1 MKTEVQELENL
12 EGLDQPELSFN
23 QKQLI
28 EELSQAGKILIDK
41 ASWIKNIK
49 IENKVAERE
58 RFKEKRK
65 KGESFRPEFKYRE
78 FPHDEEKLLNILS
91 QCVKASHEISDEHLE
106 KFGAERISAEDM
118 QGFFSEIFQELKLY
132 VKLGAN
138 IESEEAWRKY
148 SRKIWPLPREE
159 TVENSREKLEGLEP
173 QSMEKN
179 VSPEELAEMFEDE
192 LDRLGVEY
200 DVEIR
205 DTGGCYNIPEERTVV
220 VARGDEEER
229 YYSRPEAEMLTM
241 HELFHAM
248 RALNGFEAG
257 RESGFPE
264 ILGLHTPFYDQTE
277 EGGAL
282 FREKATG
289 TGFEDKEFD
298 YHLRLVA
305 AVEIAESDDYREVF
319 SSIVEKLIDLGGSVD
334 RSFYLV
340 ARNREA
346 LRHHIYQAGF
356 YGEWKDRDE
365 KWPLLVGKVNSKW
378 AEKFREEVEAG
389 GMLERPLVSEEDLFD
404 FSY

>member
-1 MKTEVQELENL
+1 MIEIQELENL
-12 EGLDQPELSFN
+12 EGLENPELSFD
-23 QKQLI
+23 QDELV
-28 EELSQAGKILIDK
+28 EELSEAGKILLDK

-65 KGESFRPEFKYRE
+65 EGEDFRPDFEYRE
-78 FPHDEEKLLNILS
+78 FPHDEEKLLNILD
-91 QCVKASHEISDEHLE
+91 QCVKASQEISEQHLE
-106 KFGAERISAEDM
+106 KFGAEVISAEDM
-118 QGFFSEIFQELKLY
+118 SEFFSEIFEELKHF

-138 IESEEAWRKY
+138 IEDEKAWRRY
-148 SRKIWPLPREE
+148 SEKIWPLPEE
-159 TVENSREKLEGLEP
+159 KTVENSREKVEGLES
-173 QSMEKN
+173 QEMEKN
-179 VSPEELAEMFEDE
+179 VSPEELADMFEDE

-220 VARGDEEER
+220 VARGDEEKR

-257 RESGFPE
+257 RNSGFLE
-264 ILGLHTPFYDQTE
+264 ILGFHTPFYDQTE
-277 EGGAL
+277 EGGAI
-282 FREKATG
+282 FREHATG
-289 TGFEDKEFD
+289 TSFEDKEFD
-298 YHLRLVA
+298 YHLRLIA
-305 AVEIAESDDYREVF
+305 AVEIAESDDYREEF
-319 SSIVEKLIDLGGSVD
+319 SEIVEKLIDLGGSVD

-346 LRHHIYQAGF
+346 LRHHIYQTG
-356 YGEWKDRDE
+356 YYEEWKDRDE
-365 KWPLLVGKVNSKW
+365 KWPLLVGKVNSEW
-378 AEKFREEVEAG
+378 AEKLREEVEAD
-389 GMLERPLVSEEDLFD
+389 GMFERPLVGEEELFD

>member
-1 MKTEVQELENL
+1 MTEVQELENL
-12 EGLDQPELSFN
+12 GQLEKPELCFR
-23 QKQLI
+23 QEILI
-28 EELSQAGKILIDK
+28 EELSEAGKILLEK

-49 IENKVAERE
+49 IENKAAERK
-58 RFKEKRK
+58 RFKEKRE
-65 KGESFRPEFKYRE
+65 KGESFRPEFEYKE
-78 FPHDEEKLLNILS
+78 FPHNEEKLLNVLD
-91 QCVKASHEISDEHLE
+91 QCVQASNEIYGKHLE
-106 KFGAERISAEDM
+106 KYGAEKISSEDI
-118 QGFFSEIFQELKLY
+118 QEFFTGIFEELKLY

-138 IESEEAWRKY
+138 IEDEEAWRKY
-148 SRKIWPLPREE
+148 SEKIWPLPKEE
-159 TVENSREKLEGLEP
+159 TVENSKEKIEGLGP
-173 QSMEKN
+173 QDLKKD
-179 VSPEELAEMFEDE
+179 VSPAELADMFEEE

-264 ILGLHTPFYDQTE
+264 IMGLHTPFYDQTE
-277 EGGAL
+277 EGGAI
-282 FREKATG
+282 FREHATG
-289 TGFEDKEFD
+289 TSFEDKTFD
-298 YHLRLVA
+298 YHLRLIA
-305 AVEIAESDDYREVF
+305 AVEIAESDNYLEDFEA
-319 SSIVEKLIDLGGSVD
+319 IVEKMIDIGGSVD

-346 LRHHIYQAGF
+346 LRHHIYQTG
-356 YGEWKDRDE
+356 YYEEWKDREDI
-365 KWPLLVGKVNSKW
+365 WPFLVGKVNSDW
-378 AEKFREEVEAG
+378 AEKLREEVEAG
-389 GMLERPLVSEEDLFD
+389 GMFERPLVSEEDLFD

>member
-1 MKTEVQELENL
+1 MIEIQELENL
-12 EGLDQPELSFN
+12 EGLENPELSFD
-23 QKQLI
+23 QDELV
-28 EELSQAGKILIDK
+28 EELSEAGKILLDK

-65 KGESFRPEFKYRE
+65 EGEDFRPDFEYRE
-78 FPHDEEKLLNILS
+78 FPHDEEKLLNILD
-91 QCVKASHEISDEHLE
+91 QCVKASQEISEQHLE
-106 KFGAERISAEDM
+106 KFGAEVISAEDM
-118 QGFFSEIFQELKLY
+118 SEFFSEIFEELKHF

-138 IESEEAWRKY
+138 IEDEKAWRRY
-148 SRKIWPLPREE
+148 SEKIWPLPEE
-159 TVENSREKLEGLEP
+159 KTVENSREKVEGLES
-173 QSMEKN
+173 QEMEKN
-179 VSPEELAEMFEDE
+179 VSPEELADMFEDE

-220 VARGDEEER
+220 VARGDEEKR

-257 RESGFPE
+257 RNSGFPE

-277 EGGAL
+277 EGGAI
-282 FREKATG
+282 FREHATG
-289 TGFEDKEFD
+289 TSFEDKEFD
-298 YHLRLVA
+298 YHLRLIA
-305 AVEIAESDDYREVF
+305 AVEIAESDDYREEF
-319 SSIVEKLIDLGGSVD
+319 SEIVEKLIDLGGSVD

-346 LRHHIYQAGF
+346 LRHHIYQTG
-356 YGEWKDRDE
+356 YYEEWKDRDE
-365 KWPLLVGKVNSKW
+365 KWPLLVGKVNSEW
-378 AEKFREEVEAG
+378 AEKLREEVEAD
-389 GMLERPLVSEEDLFD
+389 GMFERPLVGEEELFD

>member
-1 MKTEVQELENL
+1 MEGLEN
-12 EGLDQPELSFN
+12 PEPSFN
-23 QKQLI
+23 QEELV
-28 EELSQAGKILIDK
+28 EELSEAGKTLLDK

-49 IENKVAERE
+49 IENKIAERE
-58 RFKEKRK
+58 RFKEKRDK
-65 KGESFRPEFKYRE
+65 DEDFRPDFEYRE
-78 FPHDEEKLLNILS
+78 FPHDEEKLLNVLDQCIQAS
-91 QCVKASHEISDEHLE
+91 QEISAEHME
-106 KFGAERISAEDM
+106 KFGAEKISAEDM
-118 QGFFSEIFQELKLY
+118 REFFSGIFEELKLY

-148 SRKIWPLPREE
+148 SEKIWPLPEKE

-192 LDRLGVEY
+192 LERLGVEY

-205 DTGGCYNIPEERTVV
+205 DVGGCYNIPEERTVV

-229 YYSRPEAEMLTM
+229 HYSRPEAEMLTM

-277 EGGAL
+277 EGGAI
-282 FREKATG
+282 FREHATG
-289 TGFEDKEFD
+289 TSFEDKEFD

-305 AVEIAESDDYREVF
+305 AVEIAESDDYLEEF
-319 SSIVEKLIDLGGSVD
+319 TDIVEKLIDLGGSVD

-346 LRHHIYQAGF
+346 LRHHIYQTGF
-356 YGEWKDRDE
+356 YEEWKDLEER
-365 KWPLLVGKVNSKW
+365 WPLLVGKVNSEW
-378 AEKFREEVEAG
+378 AEKLREEVEAE
-389 GMLERPLVSEEDLFD
+389 GMFERPLVGEEELFD

>member
-1 MKTEVQELENL
+1 MIEIQELENL
-12 EGLDQPELSFN
+12 EGLENPELSFD
-23 QKQLI
+23 QDELV
-28 EELSQAGKILIDK
+28 EELSEAGKILLDK

-65 KGESFRPEFKYRE
+65 EGEDFRPDFEYRE
-78 FPHDEEKLLNILS
+78 FPHDEEKLLNILD
-91 QCVKASHEISDEHLE
+91 QCVKASQEISEQHLE
-106 KFGAERISAEDM
+106 KFGAEVISAEDM
-118 QGFFSEIFQELKLY
+118 REFFSEIFEELKLF

-138 IESEEAWRKY
+138 IEDEKAWRRY
-148 SRKIWPLPREE
+148 SEKIWPLPEE
-159 TVENSREKLEGLEP
+159 KTVENSREKVEGLES
-173 QSMEKN
+173 QEMEKN
-179 VSPEELAEMFEDE
+179 VSPEELADMFEDE

-220 VARGDEEER
+220 VARGDEEKR

-257 RESGFPE
+257 RNSGFPE

-277 EGGAL
+277 EGGAI
-282 FREKATG
+282 FREHATG
-289 TGFEDKEFD
+289 TSFEDKEFD
-298 YHLRLVA
+298 YHLRLIA
-305 AVEIAESDDYREVF
+305 AVEIAESDDYREEF
-319 SSIVEKLIDLGGSVD
+319 SEIVEKLIDLGGSVD

-346 LRHHIYQAGF
+346 LRHHIYQTG
-356 YGEWKDRDE
+356 YYEEWKDRDE
-365 KWPLLVGKVNSKW
+365 KWPLLVGKVNSEW
-378 AEKFREEVEAG
+378 AEKLREEVEAD
-389 GMLERPLVSEEDLFD
+389 GMFERPLVGEEELFD